1 MVQVVPGGCHRVAGT
16 FHHVVARYFLP
27 LPDDRLAERV
37 IRCVI
42 GLALCGLGISMF
54 FAADLGVA
62 PWDVLHVGIANVTGL
77 PVGLVLEIVS
87 LLVLLIW
94 LPLKER
100 WGLGTLMNAL
110 EIGLVVL
117 AVVDQLPRTDAL
129 VGRVAYMLGGLVV
142 MGAGT
147 GVYINAGLGSGPRDG
162 LMLACARRG
171 ISVRRGRTAIE
182 LLVLVVG
189 LTLGGPIGIGTAVFA
204 FGIGPMVHF
213 FMPRTRLPN
222 DSLVLVAVR

>member
-16 FHHVVARYFLP
+16 VEDVVERYFLP
-27 LPDDRLAERV
+27 LPDDRLAERLV
-37 IRCVI
+37 RCVI
-42 GLALCGLGISMF
+42 GLAACGVGISMF

-62 PWDVLHVGIANVTGL
+62 PWDVLHVGLAEVTCL
-77 PVGLVLEIVS
+77 PVGIVLEIVS
-87 LLVLLIW
+87 LLVLLLW
-94 LPLKER
+94 LPLRER
-100 WGLGTLMNAL
+100 WGLGTMLNAL

-129 VGRVAYMLGGLVV
+129 IGRVAYMLGGLVV

-147 GVYINAGLGSGPRDG
+147 GIYINAGLGSGPRDG

-171 ISVRRGRTAIE
+171 ISVRRGRTTIE
-182 LLVLVVG
+182 LVVLIVG
-189 LTLGGPIGIGTAVFA
+189 LALGGPIGIGTAVFA

-213 FMPRTRLPN
+213 FLPRTRLRN